1 MLFKSVMLFSAG
13 YNVQVTEEA
22 LSVWMCMHT
31 DGVNM
36 LTNKLTMH
44 QYTDEHV
51 YRQRTN
57 ILMNMYTDSA

>member
-22 LSVWMCMHT
+22 LSVWVCMHT

-36 LTNKLTMH
+36 LMNKLTVY

-51 YRQRTN
+51 Y
-57 ILMNMYTDSA
+57 

>member
-1 MLFKSVMLFSAG
+1 MFFKSVMLFSAG

-36 LTNKLTMH
+36 LMNKLIMH

-51 YRQRTN
+51 Y
-57 ILMNMYTDSA
+57 